1 MLENKKKK
9 AEGAH
14 PAPMGGCPGTR
25 MRQISHRNQEADQ
38 TEESVS
44 NAAPISSQL
53 SNWPVQIKL
62 APVKA
67 PYFDQAKLLI
77 AADCTAYAYGNFH
90 KDFVKGKVTL
100 IGCPK
105 LDDCDYSEKLT
116 EIITANDIKSVT
128 IVRMEVPC
136 CGGLEQAAIK
146 ALKNSGK
153 FIPWQVVTISVDGKI
168 LD

>member
-1 MLENKKKK
+1 MHISSISFTANERNSQAEIENKKKK
-9 AEGAH
+9 AAGAH

-38 TEESVS
+38 IEESVS

-116 EIITANDIKSVT
+116 EIITANDIKTVCQKCDPQHHPYPYGSSVL
-128 IVRMEVPC
+128 RWFRA
-136 CGGLEQAAIK
+136 G
-146 ALKNSGK
+146 SY
-153 FIPWQVVTISVDGKI
+153 
-168 LD
+168 

>member
-1 MLENKKKK
+1 
-9 AEGAH
+9 
-14 PAPMGGCPGTR
+14 